1 MGLVEALD
9 IMGLVEA
16 LDTKLSGLGGSTNPA
31 QDYRR
36 ARRRAP
42 TTVALGRRPGG
53 RRPGGLRVE
62 EQRKTQVTET
72 ASSFLAYE
80 PRRL

>member
-1 MGLVEALD
+1 MLH
-9 IMGLVEA
+9 
-16 LDTKLSGLGGSTNPA
+16 
-31 QDYRR
+31 RR

-42 TTVALGRRPGG
+42 TAAALGRRPSG
-53 RRPGGLRVE
+53 RRAE

-72 ASSFLAYE
+72 ASSFPAYE